1 MDEKKN
7 TPKTLSDAP
16 KPGQARRDL
25 ILGLGAFLL
34 FLVVSMG
41 ILIALNPAGV
51 KTLLAR
57 NIKEPSGEQPIE
69 ITLMHTNDTWGYTD
83 PCG

>member
-1 MDEKKN
+1 MVEKKN
-7 TPKTLSDAP
+7 TPTALSDAP
-16 KPGQARRDL
+16 TPGQARRDL

-41 ILIALNPAGV
+41 ILIALNPAGF